1 MTDLP
6 LLYFG
11 MFCFGM
17 TVLGVVLTEKC
28 LIATRASVLEK

>member
-17 TVLGVVLTEKC
+17 TVLGVALT
-28 LIATRASVLEK
+28 ILEFKKL

>member
-17 TVLGVVLTEKC
+17 TVLGVVLT
-28 LIATRASVLEK
+28 VLEFRRL

>member
-6 LLYFG
+6 ILYFG

-17 TVLGVVLTEKC
+17 TVLGVVLT
-28 LIATRASVLEK
+28 ILEFRRL

>member
-6 LLYFG
+6 ILYFG

-17 TVLGVVLTEKC
+17 TVLGVVLTIVEFKR
-28 LIATRASVLEK
+28 L

>member
-17 TVLGVVLTEKC
+17 TVLGVVLT
-28 LIATRASVLEK
+28 ILEFKKL